1 MAQSIKAHKSK
12 KSPFVEQKPVI
23 IEFVGPP
30 GAGKTT
36 NCQYFLELL
45 KARDLKIVARQDI
58 EAYVRKLGPV
68 EKYYLFIRTLLL
80 RGHLIFYYTVSLA
93 FLRIFSLDSIYRY
106 IRLSVYQLALDQLIK
121 NNKIDL
127 VLLDQWMIQELWSA
141 TIFKD
146 VAYES
151 LAQQLSK
158 FYFRTDMVFYFSIDV
173 ATASERIAQRGT
185 KLSRFD
191 SMAPTQRLRELLK
204 YGAYLLQLFEQ
215 SDCTHK
221 YKFCSKNSPSGNALI
236 FFQYLSF
243 FVTASDRTSGITHKS
258 IEKINFPAR

>member
-1 MAQSIKAHKSK
+1 MEQSIRAHKSK
-12 KSPFVEQKPVI
+12 KSPFGEQKPAI

-45 KARDLKIVARQDI
+45 KARGLKVVTRQDI
-58 EAYVRKLGPV
+58 EAYVRKMGPV
-68 EKYYLFIRTLLL
+68 KKYFLYARTLFF
-80 RGHLIFYYTVSLA
+80 RGHLIFYYTISLA
-93 FLRIFSLDSIYRY
+93 FVGIYSLDSIYRY
-106 IRLSVYQLALDQLIK
+106 IRLSVYKLALDQLIK
-121 NNKIDL
+121 NSKIEL

-146 VAYES
+146 VAYDT

-158 FYFRTDMVFYFSIDV
+158 FYFRTDLVFYFSIDL
-173 ATASERIAQRGT
+173 ATASARIAQRGT

-191 SMAPTQRLRELLK
+191 NMAPAQRLRELLK

-221 YKFCSKNSPSGNALI
+221 YKFCSKNSPSSNALI
-236 FFQYLSF
+236 FLQYLSF
-243 FVTASDRTSGITHKS
+243 FVTASDHTGGITPNS
-258 IEKINFPAR
+258 IKEINFPAS